1 MSKTLQLYLTDVETA
16 LSAQADAVEQ
26 MVQAAYQGLRERC
39 LGSAA
44 KVLDSES
51 ELNRS
56 EVDIEE
62 KCLELLALHQPV
74 AVDLRRVAAVLK
86 INGDLERIG
95 DLALNLAER
104 TEDLVRSPE
113 VSVPAELELMVERAI
128 EMLRDAHLA
137 FVRVDEDLAQSVRQ
151 RDDEVDALNRQVIAD
166 LTKQMESRPEQVEG
180 LLHVFSASRIIE
192 RIADHATNIAEDVVY
207 LAKGQIMRHRWVA
220 YSA

>member
-1 MSKTLQLYLTDVETA
+1 MSRLLERHLSEVETA
-16 LSAQADAVEQ
+16 LSEQADAVER

-39 LGSAA
+39 LGSAEQ
-44 KVLDSES
+44 VFDSEAQ
-51 ELNRS
+51 LNRS

-74 AVDLRRVAAVLK
+74 AIDLRRVAATLK

-104 TEDLVRSPE
+104 TEDLVRCPE
-113 VSVPAELELMVERAI
+113 IPVPAELETMVERAI
-128 EMLRDAHLA
+128 EMLRDAHTA
-137 FVRVDEDLAQSVRQ
+137 FVRVDLELAYSVRN
-151 RDDEVDALNRQVIAD
+151 RDDEVDSLNKQIIGDIVR
-166 LTKQMESRPEQVEG
+166 QMESNPQWVEG

-207 LAKGQIMRHRWVA
+207 LAKGEITRHRWSVR
-220 YSA
+220 SA